1 MNKVE
6 FTIENGYKNGMIF
19 THICMKLI
27 LAALYNQ
34 YFQLGFHLGDPSWK
48 ETALLSKNLTKV

>member
-1 MNKVE
+1 
-6 FTIENGYKNGMIF
+6 MIF
-19 THICMKLI
+19 THIGMKLI

-34 YFQLGFHLGDPSWK
+34 YLQLGFPLGDPSWK